1 MCYAETADVEADT
14 TDEKA
19 AVSVRGV
26 RKSYGATQAVKG
38 VDLQL
43 QLGRITALLG
53 HNGAGK
59 STLVSVITG
68 PHGDFRRPMHRS
80 PAHSRA
86 RHVVGDDW
94 GMHRHHTRE
103 AGRCTSCSHA
113 ALILLMM
120 CS

>member
-1 MCYAETADVEADT
+1 MHCRFWLCVLARRLVSDALWTADTPDVEADAA
-14 TDEKA
+14 DEKA

-38 VDLQL
+38 VDLHL

-68 PHGDFRRPMHRS
+68 PHGQSARHMHTS
-80 PAHSRA
+80 PAHTEL
-86 RHVVGDDW
+86 
-94 GMHRHHTRE
+94 TRS
-103 AGRCTSCSHA
+103 GQ
-113 ALILLMM
+113 
-120 CS
+120 

>member
-1 MCYAETADVEADT
+1 MLASASGKSGAVLCADTPDVESDA

-38 VDLQL
+38 VDLHL

-59 STLVSVITG
+59 STLDSVITG
-68 PHGDFRRPMHRS
+68 THSQPWRCHR
-80 PAHSRA
+80 
-86 RHVVGDDW
+86 
-94 GMHRHHTRE
+94 T
-103 AGRCTSCSHA
+103 
-113 ALILLMM
+113 
-120 CS
+120 

>member
-1 MCYAETADVEADT
+1 MLCAETPDIEADAA
-14 TDEKA
+14 DGKA

-68 PHGDFRRPMHRS
+68 PHSQPQRFI
-80 PAHSRA
+80 
-86 RHVVGDDW
+86 
-94 GMHRHHTRE
+94 
-103 AGRCTSCSHA
+103 CT
-113 ALILLMM
+113 
-120 CS
+120 